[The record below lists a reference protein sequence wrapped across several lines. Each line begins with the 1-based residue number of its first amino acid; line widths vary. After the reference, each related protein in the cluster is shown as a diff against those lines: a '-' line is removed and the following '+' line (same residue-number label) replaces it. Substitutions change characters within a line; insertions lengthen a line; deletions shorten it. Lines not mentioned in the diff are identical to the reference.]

1 MQTDV
6 LASAPRTTDGQM
18 LDQSGGTIGRTR
30 VKAVYIVPNGTS
42 GSVVLHDGG
51 SGGATKVTLNT
62 ITGATASDYI
72 EFPGEGILFS
82 TNVYA
87 DVTNVA
93 SVMVIYG

>member
-6 LASAPRTTDGQM
+6 SASAPRTTDGQM
-18 LDQSGGTIGRTR
+18 LDNSGNPLVRTR

-42 GSVVLHDGG
+42 GSVVFHDGG
-51 SGGATKVTLNT
+51 VSGPIKLTLNT

-82 TNVYA
+82 TDVYA

-93 SVMVIYG
+93 SVMIIYG